1 MISKAN
7 EMKPEKL
14 ADEIEKIIQVVTDA
28 YGQDIIALQEQIY
41 NRLARILKDLELDS
55 EGYIKQSAANRTILN
70 QAESAID
77 EILPGKSFTDAV
89 SNTLSSINSI
99 NTLNANYFSSISEG
113 FKENRNFIRSL
124 QAQTIESM
132 ESTLL
137 QDGLTAQIKNP
148 LTDMLNRN
156 VNSGGQFSGFL
167 EEIRDFVKGNQNV
180 EGRILSYSRTYL
192 SDTLFN
198 YSRAYQ
204 EAMTADLKLDWY
216 MFSGGA
222 MDTTRE
228 FCLERIGNY
237 FHRKE
242 IEKWP
247 NLTWQGKRQGTTK
260 SSIFI
265 FLGGYNCR
273 HSLIPVSEKV
283 VPKGDLARIEQ
294 QKP

>member
-1 MISKAN
+1 MTSKARG
-7 EMKPEKL
+7 MKPEKL
-14 ADEIEKIIQVVTDA
+14 ADEIERIILAVTDA
-28 YGQDIIALQEQIY
+28 YASDVVSLQDTLY

-70 QAESAID
+70 QAEIAID
-77 EILPGKSFTDAV
+77 EILPGKSFTEAV
-89 SNTLSSINSI
+89 SNSLSAI
-99 NTLNANYFSSISEG
+99 NTINDLNTGYFSSVSET
-113 FKENRNFIRSL
+113 FNENRNFIKSL
-124 QAQTIESM
+124 QAQTVESI

-148 LTDMLNRN
+148 LSDILNRN
-156 VNSGGQFSGFL
+156 VNAGGQFSGFL
-167 EEIRDFVKGNQNV
+167 EEVRAFIKGNDQV

-216 MFSGGA
+216 MFSGGV
-222 MDTTRE
+222 MDKSRE
-228 FCLERIGNY
+228 FCIERTGNY
-237 FHRKE
+237 YHRSE

-247 NLTWQGKRQGTTK
+247 NMEWQGKRQGTTK

-273 HSLIPVSEKV
+273 HSLIPVSKKI
-283 VPKGDLARIEQ
+283 VPKEDLARINQ
-294 QKP
+294 

>member
-1 MISKAN
+1 
-7 EMKPEKL
+7 MKPEKL
-14 ADEIEKIIQVVTDA
+14 ADEIERIILAVTDA
-28 YGQDIIALQEQIY
+28 YGQDIIALQDQIY

-70 QAESAID
+70 QAESTID
-77 EILPGKSFTDAV
+77 EILPGKSFTEAV

-99 NTLNANYFSSISEG
+99 NTLNADYFSTISEN
-113 FKENRNFIRSL
+113 FNENRNFIRSL
-124 QAQTIESM
+124 QTQTIESI

-148 LTDMLNRN
+148 LTDILNRN
-156 VNSGGQFSGFL
+156 INSGGQFSGFL
-167 EEIRDFVKGNQNV
+167 EEVRAFVKGNPDV

-216 MFSGGA
+216 MFSGGV
-222 MDTTRE
+222 MDKTRE
-228 FCLERIGNY
+228 FCLERTGKF

-247 NLTWQGKRQGTTK
+247 DLSWQGKRQGTTK

-273 HSLIPVSEKV
+273 HSLIPVHVRV
-283 VPKGDLARIEQ
+283 VPKEVIERAISMGFVKQ
-294 QKP
+294 AA

>member
-1 MISKAN
+1 MNPENLAN
-7 EMKPEKL
+7 E
-14 ADEIEKIIQVVTDA
+14 IERIIQSVTDA
-28 YGQDIIALQEQIY
+28 FGQDIIALQDQIY
-41 NRLARILKDLELDS
+41 SRLSRILKDLELDS
-55 EGYIKQSAANRTILN
+55 EGYIKQTAANRSILID
-70 QAESAID
+70 AESAID
-77 EILPGKSFTDAV
+77 ELLPGRSFTEAV
-89 SNTLSSINSI
+89 SSTLGTINTI
-99 NTLNANYFSSISEG
+99 NTLNADYFSTVSEG
-113 FKENRNFIRSL
+113 FKENRNFIKSL
-124 QAQTIESM
+124 QTQTIESI

-148 LTDMLNRN
+148 LTDILNRN

-167 EEIRDFVKGNQNV
+167 EEVRAFVKGDDQV

-216 MFSGGA
+216 MFSGGV
-222 MDTTRE
+222 MDKSRE
-228 FCLERIGNY
+228 FCIERTGKFY
-237 FHRKE
+237 HRKE

-247 NLTWQGKRQGTTK
+247 NMDWKGKRQGTTK

-273 HSLIPVSEKV
+273 HSLIPVSERI

-294 QKP
+294 